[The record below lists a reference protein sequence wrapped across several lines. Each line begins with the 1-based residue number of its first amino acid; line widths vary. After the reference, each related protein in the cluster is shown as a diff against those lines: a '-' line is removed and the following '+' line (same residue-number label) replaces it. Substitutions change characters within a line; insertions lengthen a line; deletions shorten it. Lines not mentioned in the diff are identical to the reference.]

1 MCYPPA
7 VIDVLLIERLVADA
21 LERAWPAAT
30 HRRIRLP
37 ALPGKADAVIGPR
50 RAGKTWLLYAH
61 AAALQAGPSAVAREQ
76 VLYLNFEDERLAGLG
91 ADELHLFIDAWHRRC
106 PAVLEHERTLLL
118 DEIQVVPG
126 WERFVRRLLDEQGN
140 RVVVTGSSARL
151 LSREIATALRGRA
164 LTTEVLP
171 FSFAEALTHGG
182 IAIPARWP
190 APGTVA
196 PVLRHALDR
205 YLQTG
210 GFPEVQSLD
219 ADLRARVLRDYVD
232 VALLRDVIERHGVT
246 NIPGLRSLSRR
257 LLAAPAG
264 KFSVHRFHNDLRSAG
279 LPVSKDSLHDW
290 LGYLEDACFVF
301 FVPIYTQSEAVRRA
315 NPRKAYPVD
324 PALTPG
330 SGDVGHRLE
339 TVVYLELRRR
349 GFEIAWLSNADGTDV
364 DFIATDRDANSTLVQ
379 VSADIRDPATR
390 AREVGALATAMRERN
405 LHEGMILTLGGA
417 ETLQVPEGKIHVRQ
431 AWEWL
436 ASGGE

>member
-1 MCYPPA
+1 MK
-7 VIDVLLIERLVADA
+7 R
-21 LERAWPAAT
+21 
-30 HRRIRLP
+30 H
-37 ALPGKADAVIGPR
+37 
-50 RAGKTWLLYAH
+50 
-61 AAALQAGPSAVAREQ
+61 
-76 VLYLNFEDERLAGLG
+76 
-91 ADELHLFIDAWHRRC
+91 
-106 PAVLEHERTLLL
+106 PAVLNHERYLLL
-118 DEIQVVPG
+118 DEIQTVPG

-140 RVVVTGSSARL
+140 RLVVTGSSARL

-171 FSFAEALTHGG
+171 FSFAEALTHAGM
-182 IAIPARWP
+182 AIPDRWP
-190 APGTVA
+190 APRTVA

-210 GFPEVQSLD
+210 GFPEVQTLD
-219 ADLRARVLRDYVD
+219 GDLRARVLRDYVD

-246 NIPGLRSLSRR
+246 NIPALRSLSRR

-264 KFSVHRFHNDLRSAG
+264 KFSVHRVHNDLRSSG
-279 LPVSKDSLHDW
+279 LPVSKDSLHEW

-330 SGDVGHRLE
+330 TGDIGHRLE
-339 TVVYLELRRR
+339 TVVYIELRRR
-349 GFEIAWLSNADGTDV
+349 GYELAYLQNADGTDV
-364 DFIATDRDANSTLVQ
+364 DFIATDWDANHVLVQ

-390 AREVGALATAMRERN
+390 VREVGALATAMRERDIR
-405 LHEGMILTLGGA
+405 EGMILTLNGA
-417 ETLQVPEGKIHVRQ
+417 ETLEVPEGEIHIRA

-436 ASGGE
+436 ASGG

>member
-1 MCYPPA
+1 MCYDPTVTDA
-7 VIDVLLIERLVADA
+7 NLIDQLVADSSS
-21 LERAWPAAT
+21 RDWPSAT
-30 HRRIRLP
+30 PRRIELP

-61 AAALQAGPSAVAREQ
+61 AARLQAESVPREQ
-76 VLYLNFEDERLAGLG
+76 ILYLNFEDERLSGLLTE
-91 ADELHLFIDAWHRRC
+91 DLHLFVDAWHRRY
-106 PAVLEHERTLLL
+106 PSVLQAERYLLL
-118 DEIQVVPG
+118 DEIQTVPG

-140 RVVVTGSSARL
+140 RIVVTGSSARL

-171 FSFAEALTHGG
+171 FSFAEALAHAG
-182 IAIPARWP
+182 IAIPSLWP
-190 APGTVA
+190 APSTVA
-196 PVLRHALDR
+196 PILRHALDR
-205 YLQTG
+205 YLLTG
-210 GFPEVQSLD
+210 GFPEVQTLD

-246 NIPGLRSLSRR
+246 NIPALRSLSRR

-264 KFSVHRFHNDLRSAG
+264 KFSVHRFYNDLRSLG
-279 LPVSKDSLHDW
+279 LAVSKDSLHDW

-301 FVPIYTQSEAVRRA
+301 FVSVYTQSEAVRRS

-330 SGDVGHRLE
+330 ASDIGHRLE

-349 GFEIAWLSNADGTDV
+349 GFELAWLPNEDGTDV
-364 DFIATDRDANSTLVQ
+364 DFIATDPGGTRLLVQ
-379 VSADIRDPATR
+379 VSADISDPATR
-390 AREVGALATAMRERN
+390 AREIGALATAMGEREIP
-405 LHEGMILTLGGA
+405 EGTILTLGGA
-417 ETLQVPEGKIHVRQ
+417 ESLTLPQGRIHVRS

-436 ASGGE
+436 ARG